1 MKKLQVLLI
10 TAIFTLSSNAYTE
23 LVEVYTW
30 KAHPGKE
37 VQLLEAFRDAAEIH
51 EDEGAVV
58 SIELMNV
65 GSTIGTY
72 QYVLRWDSP
81 LTWGPSKDKLNTSSA
96 WVEFQKK
103 YPGSSLGEM
112 SSSLSGINLDQTV
125 KARDFEDPFVYSV
138 QVWEA
143 TPGKAQE
150 LLVNFMTAKSIIES
164 TGARVEIYSEGTGG
178 NGKFHYVLL
187 YDNWSSMGKSYAK
200 LGESQEWLSFQ
211 AKSAQGLSGT
221 LVSSQSGQVVQ

>member
-1 MKKLQVLLI
+1 M
-10 TAIFTLSSNAYTE
+10 TCGS
-23 LVEVYTW
+23 
-30 KAHPGKE
+30 
-37 VQLLEAFRDAAEIH
+37 
-51 EDEGAVV
+51 VV
-58 SIELMNV
+58 
-65 GSTIGTY
+65 
-72 QYVLRWDSP
+72 
-81 LTWGPSKDKLNTSSA
+81 PSKDKLNTSSA